1 MANSRLVVAIVAIV
15 AIVTMVSPFAVV
27 LSAPAASSPVSGR
40 TRVAPFRLDYQTGN
54 FSQWTE
60 RHLHRTAQVTI
71 VSRPARTGYRR
82 TARFVV
88 APGDYTNGGTSAERS
103 EVMASIAKTGNP
115 REGKTQWFAWSSFFP
130 TGTHVSPGGWLIF
143 TQWHQS
149 GSSGMPNIALGLSK
163 TTPVRVLVSARG
175 KSPRSPTSTEKLL
188 GTLPTNKWV
197 DFKVYIKWSAN
208 PRVGRVIVRMNGR
221 VVANTAAAT
230 LYSGMSAYLKQGIY
244 RASSRQRQTIYHTGT
259 RRGPTL
265 ASVAR

>member
-1 MANSRLVVAIVAIV
+1 MANSRLVVALVAIV
-15 AIVTMVSPFAVV
+15 ATVSPLAVV
-27 LSAPAASSPVSGR
+27 LSAPAASSTVSGR
-40 TRVAPFRLDYQTGN
+40 APFRLDYQTGN

-60 RHLHRTAQVTI
+60 RHLHRAAQVTI

-149 GSSGMPNIALGLSK
+149 GSSGSPNIALELSK
-163 TTPVRVLVSARG
+163 TTPVQVIARVRG
-175 KSPRSPTSTEKLL
+175 KSSRSPTSTEKLL

-230 LYSGMSAYLKQGIY
+230 LYSGMSAYMKQGIY